1 MALVE
6 FVYNG
11 NKTLVQCKI
20 DETMEEI
27 IKSFLSKT
35 EIKYENVYFLY
46 DGKILTEE
54 NLSFNEIANELDKN
68 RKQMNIVVNDK
79 DVSPYNTFLK
89 KSEYIICPECKEL
102 ILISIKNHKIC
113 LSECKNGHKFEDI
126 PFKDFEQT
134 QYIDESKIKCDK
146 CKRNKN
152 EVYQNLL
159 YICLTCKINLCPL
172 CKSEHDKSHFIIDYE
187 QKDFICHSHLD
198 NYTFCCSDCKKDICA
213 LCEIEHKG
221 HKIITY
227 GSIISDKDDLV
238 KNLNN
243 SKKVIIEFKEHIDAI
258 ISKLNEVVQN
268 IEDYFNAYSNI
279 INNFNVR
286 NKNYYILQNINYM
299 KEYNKTFIN
308 NINDIIN
315 DKNIANSVN
324 NIIEIFDKIKYK
336 EPEQPVNNIIDN
348 IKEKEKE
355 NIQIQEEEIKNKEE
369 DEALDIDNSFI
380 IGYNPF
386 EDNYEILS
394 IKKLKK
400 LKSFGPEYKF
410 DDYKILKDGRILFY
424 HKNQINVYN
433 INKDIVCDINCDNLD
448 DDIKQIFQM
457 NDENLIIFYDKMI
470 EIYALKEKFLEK
482 INTYNDVYNYQ
493 IFKLLDEKIL
503 VVGYKH
509 AENNFSLYAY
519 ENKELKVY
527 KKFTIDWN
535 SVWEAFSINQN
546 EILISYES
554 VSGLFTEKKDC
565 LAFYNI
571 KKNKIEKTLK
581 IGSSCAVSDDI
592 ILINNNLVARNF
604 SKLLL
609 IDINTK
615 KIKYPVFEYEMAM
628 SHFLLLNNKKFIIT
642 NSWFNGAWYYLCEIQ
657 SDEIKLI
664 EEKKKIIYFKEYPE
678 NKLIRKEEDKTIV
691 VYESE

>member
-6 FVYNG
+6 FAYNG
-11 NKTLVQCKI
+11 DKTLVQCKI

-46 DGKILTEE
+46 DGKMLTEE

-79 DVSPYNTFLK
+79 DVSPCDSFLK

-172 CKSEHDKSHFIIDYE
+172 CKSVHDKSHFIIDYE

-213 LCEIEHKG
+213 LCEIEHKD

-243 SKKVIIEFKEHIDAI
+243 SKKVIIEFKEHIDTI
-258 ISKLNEVVQN
+258 ISKLNEVIQN

-348 IKEKEKE
+348 IKEKE

-369 DEALDIDNSFI
+369 DDALDIDNSFI

-400 LKSFGPEYKF
+400 LKSFNPEYEF
-410 DDYKILKDGRILFY
+410 DDYKILKDRRILFY

-470 EIYALKEKFLEK
+470 EIYEIKEKTLDK
-482 INTYNDVYNYQ
+482 INTYSNVKNNK
-493 IFKLLDEKIL
+493 IFKLLDDKFL
-503 VVGYKH
+503 VFSDYKK
-509 AENNFSLYAY
+509 EMSLYAY
-519 ENKELKVY
+519 QNKELKVY
-527 KKFTIDWN
+527 KKFKTDFLD
-535 SVWEAFSINQN
+535 VYEAFEINKN
-546 EILISYES
+546 EIIISYKS
-554 VSGLFTEKKDC
+554 TKGLFKEEKIC
-565 LAFYNI
+565 IAFYNI
-571 KKNKIEKTLK
+571 ERNTIDNTIK
-581 IGSSCAVSDDI
+581 IGSYNLFDVFGSTIYVNNI
-592 ILINNNLVARNF
+592 ILVGYPK
-604 SKLLL
+604 KLLL
-609 IDINTK
+609 IDINTRKMKYPKYKK
-615 KIKYPVFEYEMAM
+615 KIDAC
-628 SHFLLLNNKKFIIT
+628 SNLLLLNDKKFIATSYENT
-642 NSWFNGAWYYLCEIQ
+642 NYSLVEIQ
-657 SDEIKLI
+657 SDELI
-664 EEKKKIIYFKEYPE
+664 LKEEKKKLMHFTEYPG
-678 NKLIRKEEDKTIV
+678 NKLIRDETDNTIV
-691 VYESE
+691 IYEKE

>member
-6 FVYNG
+6 FAYNG
-11 NKTLVQCKI
+11 DKTLVQCKI

-46 DGKILTEE
+46 DGKMLTEE

-172 CKSEHDKSHFIIDYE
+172 CKSVHDKSHFIIDYE

-213 LCEIEHKG
+213 LCEIEHKD

-243 SKKVIIEFKEHIDAI
+243 SKKVIIEFKEHIDTI
-258 ISKLNEVVQN
+258 ISKLNEVIQN

-348 IKEKEKE
+348 IKEKE

-369 DEALDIDNSFI
+369 DDALDIDNSFI

-400 LKSFGPEYKF
+400 LKSFNPEYEF

-470 EIYALKEKFLEK
+470 EIYEIKEKTLDK
-482 INTYNDVYNYQ
+482 INTYSNVKNNK
-493 IFKLLDEKIL
+493 IFKLLDDKFL
-503 VVGYKH
+503 VFSDYKK
-509 AENNFSLYAY
+509 EMSLYAY
-519 ENKELKVY
+519 QNKELKVY
-527 KKFTIDWN
+527 KKFKTDFLD
-535 SVWEAFSINQN
+535 VYEAFEINKN
-546 EILISYES
+546 EIIISYKS
-554 VSGLFTEKKDC
+554 TKGLFKEEKIC
-565 LAFYNI
+565 IAFYNI
-571 KKNKIEKTLK
+571 ERNTIDNTIK
-581 IGSSCAVSDDI
+581 IGSYNLFDVFGSTIYVNNI
-592 ILINNNLVARNF
+592 ILVGYPK
-604 SKLLL
+604 KLLL
-609 IDINTK
+609 IDINTRKMKYPKYKK
-615 KIKYPVFEYEMAM
+615 KIDAC
-628 SHFLLLNNKKFIIT
+628 SNLLLLNDKKFIATSYENT
-642 NSWFNGAWYYLCEIQ
+642 NYSLVEIQ
-657 SDEIKLI
+657 SDELI
-664 EEKKKIIYFKEYPE
+664 LKEEKKKLMHFTEYPG
-678 NKLIRKEEDKTIV
+678 NKLIRDETDNTIV
-691 VYESE
+691 IYEKE

>member
-6 FVYNG
+6 FAYNG
-11 NKTLVQCKI
+11 DKTFIQCKI

-46 DGKILTEE
+46 DGKMLTEE

-172 CKSEHDKSHFIIDYE
+172 CKCVHDQSHFFIDYE

-315 DKNIANSVN
+315 D
-324 NIIEIFDKIKYK
+324 
-336 EPEQPVNNIIDN
+336 
-348 IKEKEKE
+348 
-355 NIQIQEEEIKNKEE
+355 
-369 DEALDIDNSFI
+369 
-380 IGYNPF
+380 
-386 EDNYEILS
+386 
-394 IKKLKK
+394 
-400 LKSFGPEYKF
+400 
-410 DDYKILKDGRILFY
+410 
-424 HKNQINVYN
+424 
-433 INKDIVCDINCDNLD
+433 
-448 DDIKQIFQM
+448 
-457 NDENLIIFYDKMI
+457 
-470 EIYALKEKFLEK
+470 
-482 INTYNDVYNYQ
+482 
-493 IFKLLDEKIL
+493 
-503 VVGYKH
+503 
-509 AENNFSLYAY
+509 
-519 ENKELKVY
+519 
-527 KKFTIDWN
+527 
-535 SVWEAFSINQN
+535 
-546 EILISYES
+546 
-554 VSGLFTEKKDC
+554 
-565 LAFYNI
+565 
-571 KKNKIEKTLK
+571 
-581 IGSSCAVSDDI
+581 
-592 ILINNNLVARNF
+592 
-604 SKLLL
+604 
-609 IDINTK
+609 
-615 KIKYPVFEYEMAM
+615 
-628 SHFLLLNNKKFIIT
+628 
-642 NSWFNGAWYYLCEIQ
+642 
-657 SDEIKLI
+657 
-664 EEKKKIIYFKEYPE
+664 
-678 NKLIRKEEDKTIV
+678 
-691 VYESE
+691 

>member
-1 MALVE
+1 MKDIIDKFLIKIKSKKNNLYYL
-6 FVYNG
+6 YNG
-11 NKTLVQCKI
+11 SKI
-20 DETMEEI
+20 NFE
-27 IKSFLSKT
+27 
-35 EIKYENVYFLY
+35 
-46 DGKILTEE
+46 LT
-54 NLSFNEIANELDKN
+54 FNEQANDLDKN

-152 EVYQNLL
+152 EVFQNLF

-172 CKSEHDKSHFIIDYE
+172 CKCVHDQSHFFIDYE

-238 KNLNN
+238 KNVNN
-243 SKKVIIEFKEHIDAI
+243 SKKVIIEFKEHIDTI
-258 ISKLNEVVQN
+258 ITKLNEVVQN
-268 IEDYFNAYSNI
+268 VDDYFNAYSNF
-279 INNFNVR
+279 INNFNIR

-315 DKNIANSVN
+315 VKNIANSVN

-369 DEALDIDNSFI
+369 DDALDIDNSFI

-400 LKSFGPEYKF
+400 LKSFGPEYEF
-410 DDYKILKDGRILFY
+410 DDYKILKDRRILFY

-448 DDIKQIFQM
+448 DDIKKIFQM

-470 EIYALKEKFLEK
+470 EIYEIKEKTLDK
-482 INTYNDVYNYQ
+482 INTYSNVKNNK
-493 IFKLLDEKIL
+493 IFKLLDDKFL
-503 VVGYKH
+503 VFSDYKK
-509 AENNFSLYAY
+509 EMSLYTY
-519 ENKELKVY
+519 QNKELKVY
-527 KKFTIDWN
+527 KKFKTDFLD
-535 SVWEAFSINQN
+535 VYEAIEINKN
-546 EILISYES
+546 EIIISYKS
-554 VSGLFTEKKDC
+554 PKGLFKEEKIC
-565 LAFYNI
+565 IAFYNI
-571 KKNKIEKTLK
+571 ERNTIDNTIK
-581 IGSSCAVSDDI
+581 IGSYNLFDVFGSTIYVNNI
-592 ILINNNLVARNF
+592 ILVGYPK
-604 SKLLL
+604 KLLL
-609 IDINTK
+609 IDINTRKMKYPKYKK
-615 KIKYPVFEYEMAM
+615 KIDAC
-628 SHFLLLNNKKFIIT
+628 SNLLLLNDKKFIATSYENT
-642 NSWFNGAWYYLCEIQ
+642 NYSLVEIQ
-657 SDEIKLI
+657 SDELI
-664 EEKKKIIYFKEYPE
+664 LKEEKKKLMHFTEYPG
-678 NKLIRKEEDKTIV
+678 NKLIKDETNNTIV
-691 VYESE
+691 IYEKE

>member
-20 DETMEEI
+20 DETMEKI

-46 DGKILTEE
+46 DGKMLTEE
-54 NLSFNEIANELDKN
+54 KLSFNEIANELDKN

-243 SKKVIIEFKEHIDAI
+243 SKKIIIEFKEHIDAI

-286 NKNYYILQNINYM
+286 NKNYYILQNINYI
-299 KEYNKTFIN
+299 KEYNESFIN
-308 NINDIIN
+308 NINDIIT
-315 DKNIANSVN
+315 DKNIDNSIN

-348 IKEKEKE
+348 IKEKE
-355 NIQIQEEEIKNKEE
+355 NIQIQTEKEIKNNEE

-386 EDNYEILS
+386 EDNYEMLS

-400 LKSFGPEYKF
+400 LKSFNPEYEF

-433 INKDIVCDINCDNLD
+433 INKDFVCDINCDNLD

-457 NDENLIIFYDKMI
+457 NDENLIIFYDRMI
-470 EIYALKEKFLEK
+470 EIYAIKEETLDK
-482 INTYNDVYNYQ
+482 INTYSNVKNYR
-493 IFKLLDEKIL
+493 IFKLLDDKFL
-503 VVGYKH
+503 VFSDYKK
-509 AENNFSLYAY
+509 EMSLYTY
-519 ENKELKVY
+519 QNKELKVY
-527 KKFTIDWN
+527 KKFKTDFLD
-535 SVWEAFSINQN
+535 VYEAIEINKN
-546 EILISYES
+546 EIIISYKS
-554 VSGLFTEKKDC
+554 AKGLFKEEKIC
-565 LAFYNI
+565 IAFYNI
-571 KKNKIEKTLK
+571 ERNTIDNTIK
-581 IGSSCAVSDDI
+581 IGSYNLFDVFGSTIYVNNI
-592 ILINNNLVARNF
+592 ILVGYPK
-604 SKLLL
+604 KLLL
-609 IDINTK
+609 IDINTRKMKYPKYKK
-615 KIKYPVFEYEMAM
+615 KIDAC
-628 SHFLLLNNKKFIIT
+628 SNLLLLNDKKFIATSYENT
-642 NSWFNGAWYYLCEIQ
+642 NYSLVEIQ
-657 SDEIKLI
+657 SDELI
-664 EEKKKIIYFKEYPE
+664 LKEEKKKLMHFTEYPG
-678 NKLIRKEEDKTIV
+678 NKLIRDETDNTIV
-691 VYESE
+691 IYEKE

>member
-6 FVYNG
+6 FAYNG
-11 NKTLVQCKI
+11 NKTFIQCKI

-46 DGKILTEE
+46 DGKMLTEE

-79 DVSPYNTFLK
+79 DVSPCDSFLK

-369 DEALDIDNSFI
+369 DDALDIDNSFI

-448 DDIKQIFQM
+448 DNIKQIFQM

-470 EIYALKEKFLEK
+470 EIYAIKEKTLDK
-482 INTYNDVYNYQ
+482 INTYSNVKNNK
-493 IFKLLDEKIL
+493 IFKLLDDKFL
-503 VVGYKH
+503 VFSDYKK
-509 AENNFSLYAY
+509 EMSLYTY
-519 ENKELKVY
+519 QNKELKVY
-527 KKFTIDWN
+527 KKFKTDFID
-535 SVWEAFSINQN
+535 VYEAIEINKN
-546 EILISYES
+546 EIIISYKS
-554 VSGLFTEKKDC
+554 AKGLFKEEKIC
-565 LAFYNI
+565 IAFYNI
-571 KKNKIEKTLK
+571 ERNTIDNTIK
-581 IGSSCAVSDDI
+581 IGSYHLFDVFGSTIYVNNI
-592 ILINNNLVARNF
+592 ILVGYPK
-604 SKLLL
+604 KLLL
-609 IDINTK
+609 IDINTRKMKYPKYKK
-615 KIKYPVFEYEMAM
+615 KIDAC
-628 SHFLLLNNKKFIIT
+628 SNLLLLNDKKFIATSYENT
-642 NSWFNGAWYYLCEIQ
+642 NYSLVEIQ
-657 SDEIKLI
+657 SDELI
-664 EEKKKIIYFKEYPE
+664 LKEEKKKLMHFTEYPG
-678 NKLIRKEEDKTIV
+678 NKLIKDETDNTIV
-691 VYESE
+691 IYEKE

>member
-46 DGKILTEE
+46 DGKMLTEE

-79 DVSPYNTFLK
+79 DVSPCDSFLK

-243 SKKVIIEFKEHIDAI
+243 SKKVIIEFKEHIDTI

-268 IEDYFNAYSNI
+268 VEDYFNAYSNI

-369 DEALDIDNSFI
+369 DDALDIDNSFI

-400 LKSFGPEYKF
+400 LKSFNPEYEF

-448 DDIKQIFQM
+448 DDIKKIFQM

-470 EIYALKEKFLEK
+470 EIYEIKEKTLDK
-482 INTYNDVYNYQ
+482 INTYSNVKNNK
-493 IFKLLDEKIL
+493 IFKLLDDKFL
-503 VVGYKH
+503 VFSDYKK
-509 AENNFSLYAY
+509 EMSLYTY
-519 ENKELKVY
+519 QNKELKVY
-527 KKFTIDWN
+527 KKFKTDFID
-535 SVWEAFSINQN
+535 VYEAIEINKN
-546 EILISYES
+546 EIIISYKS
-554 VSGLFTEKKDC
+554 AKGLFTEEKIC
-565 LAFYNI
+565 IAFYNI
-571 KKNKIEKTLK
+571 ERNTIDNTIK
-581 IGSSCAVSDDI
+581 IGSYHLFDVFGSTIYVNNI
-592 ILINNNLVARNF
+592 ILVGYPK
-604 SKLLL
+604 KLLL
-609 IDINTK
+609 IDINTRKMKYPKYKK
-615 KIKYPVFEYEMAM
+615 KIDAC
-628 SHFLLLNNKKFIIT
+628 SNLLLLNDKKFIATSYENT
-642 NSWFNGAWYYLCEIQ
+642 NYSLVEIQ
-657 SDEIKLI
+657 SDELI
-664 EEKKKIIYFKEYPE
+664 LKEEKKKLMHFTEYPG
-678 NKLIRKEEDKTIV
+678 NKLIKDETDNTIV
-691 VYESE
+691 IYEKE

>member
-46 DGKILTEE
+46 DGKMLTEE

-68 RKQMNIVVNDK
+68 RKQMNIVVNDI
-79 DVSPYNTFLK
+79 DVSPYDSFLK

-258 ISKLNEVVQN
+258 ITKLNEVVQN

-279 INNFNVR
+279 VNNFNVR
-286 NKNYYILQNINYM
+286 NKNYYILQNINYI
-299 KEYNKTFIN
+299 KEYNESFIN
-308 NINDIIN
+308 NINDIIT
-315 DKNIANSVN
+315 DKNIDNCIN

-348 IKEKEKE
+348 IKEKE
-355 NIQIQEEEIKNKEE
+355 NIQIQTEKEIKNNEE

-400 LKSFGPEYKF
+400 LKSFNPEYEF
-410 DDYKILKDGRILFY
+410 DDYKILKDRRILFY

-470 EIYALKEKFLEK
+470 EIYEIKEKTLDK
-482 INTYNDVYNYQ
+482 INTYSNVKNNK
-493 IFKLLDEKIL
+493 IFKLLDDKFL
-503 VVGYKH
+503 VFSDYKK
-509 AENNFSLYAY
+509 EMSLYTY
-519 ENKELKVY
+519 QNKELKVY
-527 KKFTIDWN
+527 KKFKTDFLD
-535 SVWEAFSINQN
+535 VYEAIEINKN
-546 EILISYES
+546 EIIISYKS
-554 VSGLFTEKKDC
+554 AKGLFKEEKIC
-565 LAFYNI
+565 IAFYNI
-571 KKNKIEKTLK
+571 ERNTIDNTIK
-581 IGSSCAVSDDI
+581 IGSYNLFDVFGSTIYVNNI
-592 ILINNNLVARNF
+592 ILVGYPK
-604 SKLLL
+604 KLLL
-609 IDINTK
+609 IDINTR
-615 KIKYPVFEYEMAM
+615 KIKYPKYKKKIDAC
-628 SHFLLLNNKKFIIT
+628 SNLLLLNDQKFIATSYENT
-642 NSWFNGAWYYLCEIQ
+642 NYSLVEIQ
-657 SDEIKLI
+657 SDELI
-664 EEKKKIIYFKEYPE
+664 LKEEKKKLMHFTEYPG
-678 NKLIRKEEDKTIV
+678 NKLIRDETDNTIV
-691 VYESE
+691 IYEKE

>member
-11 NKTLVQCKI
+11 NKTLVQCEI
-20 DETMEEI
+20 DEAMKDI
-27 IKSFLSKT
+27 IKRFLSKT
-35 EIKYENVYFLY
+35 EIKYENVDFFY
-46 DGKILTEE
+46 DGKMLLEE
-54 NLSFNEIANELDKN
+54 NLSFNKIANELDKN
-68 RKQMNIVVNDK
+68 RKQMNIAVINT
-79 DVSPYNTFLK
+79 DVSPYDSFLK

-146 CKRNKN
+146 CKKNKN

-172 CKSEHDKSHFIIDYE
+172 CKSVHDKSHFIIDYE

-268 IEDYFNAYSNI
+268 IEDYFNAYSNM

-355 NIQIQEEEIKNKEE
+355 NIQIQEEEINKKINTINNKNLES
-369 DEALDIDNSFI
+369 INSS
-380 IGYNPF
+380 NM
-386 EDNYEILS
+386 N
-394 IKKLKK
+394 
-400 LKSFGPEYKF
+400 
-410 DDYKILKDGRILFY
+410 
-424 HKNQINVYN
+424 NQINL
-433 INKDIVCDINCDNLD
+433 ILKADLD
-448 DDIKQIFQM
+448 KYIKENTKLKEENTKIK
-457 NDENLIIFYDKMI
+457 DENIKIKDENNK
-470 EIYALKEKFLEK
+470 LKEENIKSKEEVENIKSISNISNNIVDLVMDVRNKEKEINELKTKLDKNYKSVNFNEVMVINFISVDGK
-482 INTYNDVYNYQ
+482 INEGITCIKTDTFAEVEEKLYQ
-493 IFKLLDEKIL
+493 KYPE
-503 VVGYKH
+503 YRE
-509 AENNFSLYAY
+509 ENNVFLSGGNIVKRFKKIY
-519 ENKELKVY
+519 ENNIKNGDKVILKV
-527 KKFTIDWN
+527 
-535 SVWEAFSINQN
+535 
-546 EILISYES
+546 ES
-554 VSGLFTEKKDC
+554 G
-565 LAFYNI
+565 
-571 KKNKIEKTLK
+571 
-581 IGSSCAVSDDI
+581 
-592 ILINNNLVARNF
+592 
-604 SKLLL
+604 
-609 IDINTK
+609 
-615 KIKYPVFEYEMAM
+615 
-628 SHFLLLNNKKFIIT
+628 
-642 NSWFNGAWYYLCEIQ
+642 
-657 SDEIKLI
+657 
-664 EEKKKIIYFKEYPE
+664 
-678 NKLIRKEEDKTIV
+678 ED
-691 VYESE
+691 